1 MRKQTKVVAVA
12 SAAALLAIGA
22 SMTSLAATG
31 WVEEDGIWYF
41 YDRDGNRVEDEW
53 KKSGDNW
60 YWMDSEEGGA
70 MAIDKLVEDDDD
82 TYYVD
87 ANGVMV
93 RNTWVK
99 VVNEDQDEDDEAE
112 YDYYYMQSN
121 GKAYKQNGDSIS
133 KKTIDGK
140 RYGFDSDGKMLYG
153 WVDKSGEM
161 QNDDTGWT
169 GDDVVYYFGAWD
181 DGAMKT
187 GWQKITV
194 YDDEGEKS
202 DDYDYWF
209 NFKSNGEKRVNADKK
224 KLNGKYYNFD
234 SRGVMVYEWYQTST
248 ASNATAS
255 NWNYFSSPEDG
266 ARIYKGW
273 FKVAPPTEDNSFLEE
288 NDTFASSDSDDETER
303 WYYADENGLVEG
315 EIKKI
320 KGKYYG
326 FWPDDDGAS
335 KGGRMLVGLCA
346 LEMDGDQIVKVW
358 GDDMDSDDLDDFMD
372 GEGDFDGM
380 YDNGKAQSDTNVYL
394 YYFGDG
400 SSQDTDGA
408 MKTGNVS
415 INLDGESRSF
425 FFKKSGGSESRGRG
439 LNGIDD
445 GDYIYRYGM
454 KVKADT
460 DDKYILV
467 YATGDTGTEDAIVI
481 DYSGSDVRKAA
492 KGTHTFDGVNGLA
505 YDDSRHNDDG
515 GSISV
520 VSGFSSSLYLVNTSG
535 KIQGA
540 VTAKK
545 DGDDWYWYST
555 KDGIAMYT
563 SEKDFKGT
571 DLAGNGWKD
580 IFK

>member
-1 MRKQTKVVAVA
+1 
-12 SAAALLAIGA
+12 
-22 SMTSLAATG
+22 
-31 WVEEDGIWYF
+31 
-41 YDRDGNRVEDEW
+41 
-53 KKSGDNW
+53 
-60 YWMDSEEGGA
+60 
-70 MAIDKLVEDDDD
+70 
-82 TYYVD
+82 
-87 ANGVMV
+87 
-93 RNTWVK
+93 
-99 VVNEDQDEDDEAE
+99 
-112 YDYYYMQSN
+112 
-121 GKAYKQNGDSIS
+121 
-133 KKTIDGK
+133 
-140 RYGFDSDGKMLYG
+140 
-153 WVDKSGEM
+153 
-161 QNDDTGWT
+161 
-169 GDDVVYYFGAWD
+169 
-181 DGAMKT
+181 MKT

-224 KLNGKYYNFD
+224 KLNGKHYNFD

-326 FWPDDDGAS
+326 FWPDDDGAN

-358 GDDMDSDDLDDFMD
+358 GDDMDSDDLDDFM
-372 GEGDFDGM
+372 
-380 YDNGKAQSDTNVYL
+380 
-394 YYFGDG
+394 
-400 SSQDTDGA
+400 
-408 MKTGNVS
+408 
-415 INLDGESRSF
+415 DGESRSF

-492 KGTHTFDGVNGLA
+492 KGTHTFDGLNGLA